1 MRKYLFLSLLLISF
15 SLSFA
20 QNEKASIKV
29 DDYLVLGAVKV
40 TIPVDAKDEL
50 KTYLDYEE
58 INVRNWWPS
67 NGDNIFVFSNS
78 ALQWTNSEGTEL
90 IFSKSEK
97 PTIYYAGF
105 YVETNRWAEAE
116 VTAETNHL
124 IAIYFDGEK
133 KTEKTKFDD
142 DEPGKA
148 TTNLQLENGKHFVL
162 LKLLFDPAN
171 ENDWSLSVELSFE
184 KKYNGSISVS
194 TDPTR
199 TTTVSDLLD
208 NPSVSSISLSPNGE
222 YVALK
227 MRERN
232 KIKNEYD
239 NWIDL
244 RKVSDG
250 NLVWTFKGGMDIPEV
265 DWAPDSK
272 SFAYTTTSNES
283 KTLWV
288 VNLENG
294 TTEALIQ
301 NVKNMGSFSWAKNGE
316 FIVYTVTEKA
326 EQDDPNF
333 KKYELPEDRWPG
345 FRDKN
350 YIYRVFVKSKMTE
363 RLTAGDESTN
373 FIEISP
379 DSKKILYSKVFYGQ
393 PKRPYERTDYYILN
407 LESMQA
413 DSILSLYFPT
423 GISWSPDGK
432 QLLILGGS
440 TTFGD
445 IGNTLPGNVIP
456 NDFDTQAYIYDIAS
470 KEVKSITKNFNPQI
484 NDAEWDG
491 NHNVIYFSTTDES
504 YKHIYIY
511 DITTEHFEWI
521 KLDSE
526 VLHTIDYSDDFS
538 TAVFKASSSNIPEK
552 VYKIDLLTGKVE
564 TFLFPEEKQYE
575 DIKLGKVEDWDFV
588 SSAGQKIKGRIYYPP
603 NFDESQ
609 KYPAIVYY
617 YAGTSPVERDFG
629 GRYPK
634 NIWAANGYVIYVLQP
649 SGTTGFGTEFSAK
662 HVNDWGTIT
671 AQEIIEG
678 TQKFV
683 SAHKYVDQDKLGCLG
698 ASYGGFETMSL
709 ITKTDMFSAA
719 ISHAGISNITSYW
732 GVGYWG
738 YSYNAVAAAESF
750 PWNRRDV
757 YVDKSP
763 LFNADKINTP
773 LLLLH
778 GNTDPNVPPGES
790 MQMYVALKLLNKD
803 VTLIEV
809 DKQQHWILEYN
820 KRTKWTKT
828 TLAYFD
834 KYLKGQPEWWDS
846 LYK

>member
-1 MRKYLFLSLLLISF
+1 MRKYLFLSLLLIFF

-484 NDAEWDG
+484 NDAEWDDK
-491 NHNVIYFSTTDES
+491 HNVIYFSTTDES

>member
-29 DDYLVLGAVKV
+29 DDYLVLGPVKV

-67 NGDNIFVFSNS
+67 NGDNIFVYSNS
-78 ALQWTNSEGTEL
+78 TLQWANNEGTEL
-90 IFSKSEK
+90 KFSKSEN

-124 IAIYFDGEK
+124 VAIYFDGKK

-142 DEPGKA
+142 EPGKA
-148 TTNLQLENGKHFVL
+148 ATNLQLENGKHFVL

-171 ENDWSLSVELSFE
+171 ENDWSLNVELSFDQ
-184 KKYNGSISVS
+184 KYNNSVS
-194 TDPTR
+194 VTTDPVR
-199 TTTVSDLLD
+199 TTTISDLLD
-208 NPSVSSISLSPNGE
+208 NPSVTSISISPSGQ

-239 NWIDL
+239 NWIEL
-244 RKVSDG
+244 RKVIDG
-250 NLVWTFKGGMDIPEV
+250 KLVWTFKGGMDIPEV

-301 NVKNMGSFSWAKNGE
+301 NVKNMGGFSWAKNGE

-333 KKYELPEDRWPG
+333 KKYNLPEDRWPG

-413 DSILSLYFPT
+413 DSILSLYFST

-432 QLLILGGS
+432 QLLIIGGS

-456 NDFDTQAYIYDIAS
+456 NDYDTQAYIYDIAS

-491 NHNVIYFSTTDES
+491 KHNVIYFSTTDES
-504 YKHIYIY
+504 YKHIYRY
-511 DITTEHFEWI
+511 DITTEHFELI
-521 KLDSE
+521 KLDLE

-538 TAVFKASSSNIPEK
+538 TAIFKASSSNIPEK

-564 TFLFPEEKQYE
+564 TFLFPEENQYE

-617 YAGTSPVERDFG
+617 YGGTSPVERDFG

-634 NIWAANGYVIYVLQP
+634 NIWAANGYIVYTLQP
-649 SGTTGFGTEFSAK
+649 SGATGFGTEFSAK
-662 HVNDWGTIT
+662 HVNDWGTLT

-683 SAHKYVDQDKLGCLG
+683 SAHEYVDQDKLGCLG

-738 YSYNAVAAAESF
+738 YLYNAVAAAESF

-809 DKQQHWILEYN
+809 DKQEHWILDYD
-820 KRTKWTKT
+820 KRTKWSKT
-828 TLAYFD
+828 IIAYFD
-834 KYLKGQPEWWDS
+834 KYLKGQPEWFES
-846 LYK
+846 LYE